1 MSSPPTAR
9 PKDVRRCHGRQ
20 PPTVSRER
28 PAHGPT
34 GYRFTTHSLSF
45 VTVCKV
51 TILTPALP
59 SGVTG
64 AAVTPLAIVV
74 VVTTSTKV
82 CRGCHRRPRGPDAAG
97 GGPVGR
103 AGSDPAVTAWVVPHP
118 L

>member
-20 PPTVSRER
+20 PSTISRER
-28 PAHGPT
+28 PAHRPT
-34 GYRFTTHSLSF
+34 EYRFTTHSPSF

-82 CRGCHRRPRGPDAAG
+82 CRGCHRRPGDRTRPGVVQLGGRGQIQP
-97 GGPVGR
+97 
-103 AGSDPAVTAWVVPHP
+103 
-118 L
+118 